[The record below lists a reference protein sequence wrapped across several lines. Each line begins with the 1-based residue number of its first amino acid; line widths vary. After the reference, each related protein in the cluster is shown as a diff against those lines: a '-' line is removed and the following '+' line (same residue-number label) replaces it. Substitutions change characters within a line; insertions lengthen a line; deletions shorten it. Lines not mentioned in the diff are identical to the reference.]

1 MGGKTMRKSV
11 TLLSGNEGML
21 SSFSLP
27 EDHLMLD
34 VLTPRECEVAIL
46 LTKGMMN
53 QEIADI
59 LGISLNTAKW
69 HAKRALQKL
78 GARNRAQLAV
88 WWREQTAAPVTTPPA
103 APQVAYAAC

>member
-1 MGGKTMRKSV
+1 
-11 TLLSGNEGML
+11 ML

-27 EDHLMLD
+27 EDHFTLNE
-34 VLTPRECEVAIL
+34 LTPRECEVTML
-46 LTKGMMN
+46 MVKGMMN
-53 QEIADI
+53 QEIADF
-59 LGISLNTAKW
+59 LGISLNTTKW

-88 WWREQTAAPVTTPPA
+88 WWRELTVAPVTPPCA

>member
-1 MGGKTMRKSV
+1 
-11 TLLSGNEGML
+11 
-21 SSFSLP
+21 
-27 EDHLMLD
+27 MLD
-34 VLTPRECEVAIL
+34 GLTPRECEVAIL
-46 LTKGMMN
+46 LAKGMMN

-88 WWREQTAAPVTTPPA
+88 WWREQTVVPVTPPSII
-103 APQVAYAAC
+103 PRVAYAAC